1 MRARL
6 GRCPLVVAWS
16 AGLLVAAGPGP
27 SALAQS
33 LAPGQASGSFSIDGK
48 PLVLRHAIALSQPNR
63 FDEKKHDLAILMTES
78 PVPERALEGQSDLE
92 RVARDLQAFALFKID
107 DSGKPI
113 TEVLAHPAL
122 GSERLQMSGF
132 THAAFKPV
140 TIRKDRIEGSFE
152 TSQPQ
157 DFLKHQYRI
166 KVAFNAL
173 IRQATLPAPL
183 PDARTGKRLPAD
195 GGEPGQAYFEW
206 EKALQ
211 KRDLA
216 AIRKLKPASVP
227 DLPDDKL
234 RKAIDMMVEMSPKDI
249 KLVEGYQRG
258 ELGALYVVGVEDGE
272 TQYGTIRMEKTGG
285 VWRATDE
292 KWSDRPPKK

>member
-6 GRCPLVVAWS
+6 RRFAWIAVPL
-16 AGLLVAAGPGP
+16 LAAGVRP

-48 PLVLRHAIALSQPNR
+48 PVVLKHAIAMSQPNR
-63 FDEKKHDLAILMTES
+63 FDEKKRDIAILLSPS
-78 PVPERALEGQSDLE
+78 PVSDRALEGQSDLE
-92 RVARDLQAFALFKID
+92 RVARDLQTYALFKVD

-122 GSERLQMSGF
+122 GEQRLQMSGF
-132 THAAFKPV
+132 TRAELKAV
-140 TIRKDRIEGSFE
+140 TLRKDRIEGSFE
-152 TSQPQ
+152 TKQPE

-183 PDARTGKRLPAD
+183 PDAKTGKKLPAD
-195 GGEPGQAYFEW
+195 GGEPGHAYLAWQE
-206 EKALQ
+206 AVR

-216 AIRKLKPASVP
+216 AIRRLKPASMP

-234 RKAIDMMVEMSPKDI
+234 KKAIETMVEMSPKEI
-249 KLVEGYQRG
+249 KLVEGYQKG
-258 ELGALYVVGVEDGE
+258 DLAALYVVGVEDGE
-272 TQYGTIRMEKTGG
+272 KQYGTIRMEKTGD
-285 VWRATDE
+285 VWRVTDE
-292 KWSDRPPKK
+292 KWSDQPPKK